1 MLEDFPTYMEVE
13 SAGSAN
19 SIVWELRDAEIKRI
33 KDSAINQA
41 LETIRNRIDQFGVA
55 EPLIQRQGLKQV
67 VVQLPGIKD
76 AKLAK
81 DLIKQTALLK
91 LNYWMMTIRR
101 SWTCRVG
108 SRKGKSAK
116 RRF

>member
-1 MLEDFPTYMEVE
+1 MAEFPSFVE
-13 SAGSAN
+13 AESQATSTT
-19 SIVWELRDAEIKRI
+19 IVYEIKDAEIKRI

-81 DLIKQTALLK
+81 DLIKQTALLEFK
-91 LNYWMMTIRR
+91 LLDDDNQAKLDLPGRIQ
-101 SWTCRVG
+101 
-108 SRKGKSAK
+108 KG
-116 RRF
+116 